1 MTLGASDDW
10 NLHKQALDQG
20 FAALSQYEVSDFLS
34 QDISVPVTGGTRS
47 AVTVSPQE
55 ETLLSLTAEERGRV
69 EVELF
74 LPSVVYAPVSEGETL
89 GEMTLTLDGQQL
101 AQVSMVA
108 QQNSPEKPQE
118 KKKLWDWLKW
128 W

>member
-1 MTLGASDDW
+1 M
-10 NLHKQALDQG
+10 
-20 FAALSQYEVSDFLS
+20 
-34 QDISVPVTGGTRS
+34 PVTGGTRS